1 MINAYAVLPPQQAPH
16 GEKDQL
22 VQLLADAG
30 VTGADVTLLSAT
42 SAAYVFSI
50 SAEDGESNQTILTGL
65 CGTLNIAQPP
75 AQDAQARGVAPFR
88 VGGTWEGRFA
98 QENKPK

>member
-22 VQLLADAG
+22 VALLADAG
-30 VTGADVTLLSAT
+30 VTGAEVMLLSAT

-50 SAEDGESNQTILTGL
+50 AADDGESNQSILTGL
-65 CGTLNIAQPP
+65 CGTLNVVQPP
-75 AQDAQARGVAPFR
+75 VMDMQARAAAPFR

-98 QENKPK
+98 QENRPK

>member
-16 GEKDQL
+16 GSQDQL
-22 VQLLADAG
+22 VALLADAG
-30 VTGADVTLLSAT
+30 VTGAEVTLLSAT

-50 SAEDGESNQTILTGL
+50 AAEDGESNQATLAGL
-65 CGTLNIAQPP
+65 CGTLNVAQPP
-75 AQDAQARGVAPFR
+75 AQDALARGTVPFR

-98 QENKPK
+98 QENRP